1 MQAGGRTGLG
11 RGVSSAEV
19 TVTGRSVAT
28 VTCRSVATVTRRS
41 AASWLDVKSHP
52 PGAFSLLVS
61 LCSRYSA
68 DQGGCGDDGQLDPSM
83 AEVLARSVRQEG
95 KE

>member
-1 MQAGGRTGLG
+1 MQAGGRTGLS
-11 RGVSSAEV
+11 RRVSSAEA
-19 TVTGRSVAT
+19 TVTGRSAAT
-28 VTCRSVATVTRRS
+28 VTHRS
-41 AASWLDVKSHP
+41 AALWLDVKSHP

-61 LCSRYSA
+61 LCSRCSA

-95 KE
+95 KEQGN